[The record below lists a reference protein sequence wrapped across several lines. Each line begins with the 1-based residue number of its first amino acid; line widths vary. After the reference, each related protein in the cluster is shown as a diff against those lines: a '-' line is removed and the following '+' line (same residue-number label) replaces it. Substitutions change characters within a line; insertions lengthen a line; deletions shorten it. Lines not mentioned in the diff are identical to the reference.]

1 MTRVVAAVLALA
13 AFALSGC
20 GTSLCVRAT
29 EQRDRIFSGKTKCEY
44 TEGSSTIS
52 VSASNSSTSAC
63 ESNLSKCS
71 SADQSLLNDWL
82 KCLEGVPACTTGNEK
97 AAVQG
102 TMACAATLFDTA
114 TGTPKVSMAC
124 FEAIR

>member
-29 EQRDRIFSGKTKCEY
+29 EQRSRVFDGKTKCEY
-44 TEGSSTIS
+44 TSGSSTLSIS
-52 VSASNSSTSAC
+52 TDNSSTSQC

-71 SADQSLLNDWL
+71 TADQSLINDWL

-97 AAVQG
+97 AAVDG
-102 TMACAATLFDTA
+102 TIACAATLFDTT
-114 TGTPKVSMAC
+114 TGTAKVTMECLQA
-124 FEAIR
+124 FQ